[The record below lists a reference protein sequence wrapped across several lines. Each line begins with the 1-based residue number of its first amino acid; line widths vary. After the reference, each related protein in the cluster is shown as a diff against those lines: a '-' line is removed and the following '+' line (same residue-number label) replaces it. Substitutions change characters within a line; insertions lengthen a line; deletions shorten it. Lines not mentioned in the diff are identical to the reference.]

1 MAKKYVGANT
11 LYLAGS
17 GVVTTATSIILI
29 SFTDIYGNVLT
40 MSDFGD
46 VGYITLEP
54 DTVNQEFATFTGV
67 TANANGTYTL
77 TGVKTTLAKSP
88 YTETSGLVRSHSGGT
103 KVVITDN
110 PSFWNTF
117 VNKYNDEII
126 EGKYTFT
133 TAQRP
138 TLTADTDSATVTDL
152 VTVGQLSRQVISGAP
167 NASTT
172 IKGIIELATQAEVD
186 AKTTTGGTGAALVA
200 TPNTQRS
207 TLLSDYKADTGA
219 ANAYVITPVPTITA
233 YTAGQIF
240 SFKATN
246 ANTTTSTLNVN
257 GLGVKTIK
265 KGSGATDLVS
275 GDIAAGQV
283 VLVEYDGTNFVMLN
297 PVATTVS
304 LIGGAYPPGSGSN
317 ITNIRPTF
325 VSMVQNVATGVTTT
339 TVTHSLGVIPS
350 YVYIRGVAVYTT
362 GSAHVTGYIHFNT
375 STGAVI
381 RQNCATY
388 NYDTNGGP
396 ITFQTNSSNCVVVRG
411 SSATITSSASTTTS
425 TSFTLTH
432 SGATS
437 GAYDLY
443 MEIYA

>member
-152 VTVGQLSRQVISGAP
+152 VTVGQ
-167 NASTT
+167 
-172 IKGIIELATQAEVD
+172 
-186 AKTTTGGTGAALVA
+186 
-200 TPNTQRS
+200 
-207 TLLSDYKADTGA
+207 
-219 ANAYVITPVPTITA
+219 
-233 YTAGQIF
+233 
-240 SFKATN
+240 
-246 ANTTTSTLNVN
+246 
-257 GLGVKTIK
+257 
-265 KGSGATDLVS
+265 
-275 GDIAAGQV
+275 
-283 VLVEYDGTNFVMLN
+283 
-297 PVATTVS
+297 
-304 LIGGAYPPGSGSN
+304 
-317 ITNIRPTF
+317 
-325 VSMVQNVATGVTTT
+325 
-339 TVTHSLGVIPS
+339 
-350 YVYIRGVAVYTT
+350 
-362 GSAHVTGYIHFNT
+362 
-375 STGAVI
+375 
-381 RQNCATY
+381 
-388 NYDTNGGP
+388 
-396 ITFQTNSSNCVVVRG
+396 
-411 SSATITSSASTTTS
+411 
-425 TSFTLTH
+425 
-432 SGATS
+432 
-437 GAYDLY
+437 
-443 MEIYA
+443 